1 MSRSGGLRPATG
13 EALRW
18 TSQPHADDFPRRL
31 AEDPRPPRQIFGA
44 GDGRAL
50 TAEMPRVAIV
60 GARRCTNY
68 GRTAA
73 KRFGRQLAEAGV
85 AVVSGL
91 ASGIDGAAHEGALA
105 ATGGASPI
113 GVVGTGLDVVY
124 PRRHGEL
131 WRRVAESGCLI
142 SEWPAE
148 TGAEP
153 WRFPLRNRLIAA
165 LADVVL
171 VVEAHPDSGTRHTV
185 DAAIE
190 RNRPVLAVP
199 GPIDSSASSGANQ
212 LLREGCSPACEVDDV
227 LMALGLEGF
236 QGELI
241 DRRPPPDPADDGTLA
256 ALDWTPLSLEVLMN
270 RTGAPLPRLVASLLR
285 LRDTGW
291 AGSSDGCWF
300 RTAPT

>member
-1 MSRSGGLRPATG
+1 M
-13 EALRW
+13 
-18 TSQPHADDFPRRL
+18 
-31 AEDPRPPRQIFGA
+31 
-44 GDGRAL
+44 
-50 TAEMPRVAIV
+50 AIV

-68 GRTAA
+68 GVTAA
-73 KRFGRQLAEAGV
+73 KRFGRQLAEAGI

-105 ATGGASPI
+105 ALDGAPPI
-113 GVVGTGLDVVY
+113 GVVGTGLDCVY
-124 PRRHGEL
+124 PRRHRDL
-131 WRRVAESGCLI
+131 WRRVAEAGCLI
-142 SEWPAE
+142 SEWPAG

-227 LMALGLEGF
+227 LMALGLESSSG
-236 QGELI
+236 GALI
-241 DRRPPPDPADDGTLA
+241 DRRPPPDPVDDGILA
-256 ALDWTPLSLEVLMN
+256 VLDWTPTSLESLMT
-270 RTGAPLPRLVASLLR
+270 RTGRPLPHLVASLHR
-285 LRDTGW
+285 LRDNGW

-300 RTAPT
+300 RTAPG